1 MDKLMIAILAGVGF
15 AAFAAAALH
24 AALRLKHT
32 MPGEDRAF
40 LDPLPGPLRL
50 LWPSIRMVD
59 YHLCTRIPHRLL
71 EGPAQSLRLAGLGYL
86 ISPGQ
91 LVALGIVL
99 TCAGAAV
106 AALALALAGLFAWQ
120 GVAAGAAL
128 GHLLPRAWLKDAL
141 DKRRKAI
148 VRALPAYLDYLTM
161 SVEAGLNMAGAIG
174 QAVAKGPAG
183 PLKNEFALVLR
194 DLRAGLTRTEALRR
208 MDERV
213 RIAQV
218 SSFIGAVI
226 HAERLGASLGP
237 TLRAQAGQR
246 RAERFQAAEKLAME
260 APVKLI
266 FPLVVFIFPVTFLV
280 LMFPIAVKFMQS
292 GVRF

>member
-1 MDKLMIAILAGVGF
+1 MDKLTIAMLAGVGF

-24 AALRLKHT
+24 AARRVKNA
-32 MPGEDRAF
+32 MPVEDRAF
-40 LDPLPGPLRL
+40 LDPLPGLLRL
-50 LWPSIRMVD
+50 LWPLIRLVD
-59 YHLCTRIPHRLL
+59 YHVCAPIPRRWL
-71 EGPAQSLRLAGLGYL
+71 EGPAQALLLAGFGYL

-99 TCAGAAV
+99 ACAGGAV
-106 AALALALAGLFAWQ
+106 AALVLWLAGLFAWY

-128 GHLLPRAWLKDAL
+128 GHALPRVWLRDAL
-141 DKRRKAI
+141 KKRRKAI
-148 VRALPAYLDYLTM
+148 MRALPAYLDYLTM
-161 SVEAGLNMAGAIG
+161 SVEAGLTMAGAMA
-174 QAVAKGPAG
+174 QSVAKGPAG
-183 PLKNEFALVLR
+183 PLRNEFALVLR

-218 SSFIGAVI
+218 SSFIDAVI

-237 TLRAQAGQR
+237 TFRAQAEQR

-292 GVRF
+292 GVKF